1 MNNMIQQCKRAL
13 LLLALVSL
21 PCAAF
26 SKVPEV
32 PQDKRQWRIGVTT
45 PSFYNVEVSQ
55 AYGVN
60 ERENWTSL
68 LFSYSQLSNFNNLE
82 NIQRWFPDYDGFGIA
97 LNPGAG
103 VAPAQ
108 MGGTNHLPDS
118 IYVYWTSMHD
128 LKFYVTKFD
137 LSDKIK
143 ALMLN
148 KKSYRYA
155 GSDIPCYINDF
166 SLGMLPNGQVK
177 VWLSGCLDYIY
188 VGELAPFKIM
198 QKDYEGF
205 GVDIYKKSA
214 VYDVFINRQKQA
226 NDLGEPLFPIPW
238 DKVNKTYWRKDIT
251 HVYSLD
257 DFNDQGDLIHPQ
269 PDPAEPKPKNITNRC
284 WKDKQSE
291 PTSRVKWD
299 RASPQ
304 YELQRILWNYA
315 PELLKQVIQAG
326 NDEDA
331 AIIEAWQEAKQKGL
345 NDDLAQIW
353 VISRLVGL
361 TNYSVETVSK
371 ELKIKPEGIR
381 TLKQNLT
388 EMCQ

>member
-1 MNNMIQQCKRAL
+1 MNNMIRQCKRAL
-13 LLLALVSL
+13 LLLTLVSL
-21 PCAAF
+21 PCVAF
-26 SKVPEV
+26 TKVPEV
-32 PQDKRQWRIGVTT
+32 PQDKPKWRIGVTA
-45 PSFYNVEVSQ
+45 PSFYPIYVSK

-60 ERENWTSL
+60 EEEDWTSL
-68 LFSYSQLSNFNNLE
+68 LFNHTAVLRRISLA
-82 NIQRWFPDYDGFGIA
+82 NIQGLLSDYDGFGIA
-97 LNPGAG
+97 LNPIAIDF
-103 VAPAQ
+103 PYQ
-108 MGGTNHLPDS
+108 IGGTNHLPDS

-137 LSDKIK
+137 LSNKVK
-143 ALMLN
+143 ALMMK

-166 SLGMLPNGQVK
+166 SLGMLPNGHVK
-177 VWLSGCLDYIY
+177 VWLSGCLEYIY

-198 QKDYEGF
+198 QQDYNGF
-205 GVDIYKKSA
+205 KASDLASSQQVA
-214 VYDVFINRQKQA
+214 VRAQKQA
-226 NDLGEPLFPIPW
+226 ETLGHKVFPIPW

-257 DFNDQGDLIHPQ
+257 DYNDQGDLINPK
-269 PDPAEPKPKNITNRC
+269 PEPVIPKPKPITNRC
-284 WKDKQSE
+284 WKDKQPE
-291 PTSRVKWD
+291 RTSRVKWD